1 MGARDV
7 IKHIKDALASA
18 HPGAVDDEVT
28 EYVADMASELLA
40 DGDPGR
46 CRREMADELVDAAGP
61 MLAEFI
67 GDDAIRSL
75 FDGAVAHHLGGG
87 GDDAGSNPDVGGDGA
102 GSESAAKRYCLD
114 LEGIILAFAGK
125 VLLRPTSL
133 KLERGRRYG
142 MVGQNGAGKTTL
154 LTRLAA
160 GDINGFPKDIRCV
173 FVQHEVLVTLEQTI
187 LAFMTSQAST
197 LDANAADVKPCLEA
211 VGFTPEMITEKMVSE
226 LSGGW
231 RMRLAIARAML
242 QKADLLLLDEPTN
255 HLDVNAVEWLAG
267 HLRSLT
273 DTTTLVV
280 SHDYDFLTDVAT
292 DIVHFEGQ
300 TLTSFAG
307 GFPGFREKRPNLVL
321 PRMKRDMVRAIETNA
336 EAVGETVDGGDVH
349 DARARED
356 RERRSRLAGVE
367 LRSELGSAAGV
378 RNAGAV
384 GSLAAAMTSTSFA
397 KSNARDKPLITFPEP
412 GQLDGVRSRSNVVLR
427 VENLS
432 FAYPGAKSKPV
443 LDDVNCRVYLNSR
456 VAIVGANGAGKTTL
470 LKNIVG
476 ELVPGQGSVWKHHN
490 LRVSYIAQHSMHHL
504 ESNLEMAPKEYIQT
518 RFFLGRDKELAA
530 MATMDMSDEDKAQMN
545 IKGNVCEILGR
556 AMKGGSLCYEVK
568 KFGDKPGVT
577 RWEPVEFLKAAYV
590 AKMTRHYDEKLKASQ
605 SGLDIRPL
613 TSAEV
618 YSHLADFGISQELAD
633 GKIKRMS
640 GGQKSRLVLAAA
652 MWTKPHIIALDEPT
666 NYLDNETLQALTE
679 ALRKFKGGVLTV
691 SHNAG
696 FVADLCTD
704 SWRVYQGKVTSAE
717 EGGRA
722 GKQSAAARRRA
733 RDAAKRGGSGE
744 EAGGDKDGG
753 KNEEDAEVQAN
764 GARVDDDVDR
774 TVTGVLVSRPTALD
788 VRISQVSMQ
797 GNGQQLVEDC
807 DIELNVGRR
816 YGLLG
821 VNGCGKSNLL
831 AALANRELPVPEHVD
846 VFHLREE
853 AEPSDRTALD
863 AVVDHIKLEVTR
875 LHKLE
880 AFTLAEGGPGDER
893 LQPIYERLEEL
904 DSAAFEARAA
914 ELLHGLGFKKDM
926 MRRATKD
933 MSGGWRMRVA
943 LARALFAAPALLL
956 LDEPTNHLDLSACVW
971 LEHHL
976 AKYDKCLLVI
986 SHSQDF
992 LNGVCT
998 HIIRLTNRKLKYYT
1012 GDYDTYQKTL
1022 EAENVIQ
1029 QKKHD
1034 KEQADIKHLREFI
1047 ASCGTYANMMKQA
1060 NSKQKI
1066 LDKMEAAGLTPSPK
1080 AEKTFELAFPECRK
1094 LPPPVLPFKE
1104 VSFSYPGADV
1114 GGGRELL
1121 NGLEFGVDC
1130 DSRIAL
1136 VGPNGAGK
1144 STLLKLMT
1152 GDLTPTSGSV
1162 SRHQNLS
1169 IGRYHQHSVDV
1180 LDPASHP
1187 VEFFLQKYDHMKKP
1201 VDEWRGYLGKY
1212 GISGRLQT
1220 TPIGL
1225 LSDGQ
1230 KSRLVFA
1237 MICLAEP
1244 NLLLLDEP
1252 TNHLDIEAIDSLATA
1267 INKYAGG
1274 LVLVSHD
1281 FRLIDQVAKEIWVCE
1296 DGGVTVWRDDI
1307 RAYKRKLAKAA
1318 GL

>member
-1 MGARDV
+1 MGGRDV
-7 IKHIKDALASA
+7 IAHIKDALASA

-28 EYVADMASELLA
+28 EYVADMANELLA
-40 DGDPGR
+40 EGDLGR
-46 CRREMADELVDAAGP
+46 SPAEMAEELVDAAGP

-67 GDDAIRSL
+67 DDEAIKSL
-75 FDGAVAHHLGGG
+75 FDDAVAHHLGGG
-87 GDDAGSNPDVGGDGA
+87 G
-102 GSESAAKRYCLD
+102 SAAGNGSSADGGAQQEKKRYCLD
-114 LEGIILAFAGK
+114 LDGIILAFAGK

-133 KLERGRRYG
+133 KLERGKRYG

-160 GDINGFPKDIRCV
+160 GDINGFPPDIRCV

-197 LDANAADVKPCLEA
+197 LDANVEDVVPCLEA
-211 VGFTPEMITEKMVSE
+211 VGFTREMIEEKMVSE

-267 HLRSLT
+267 HLTSLP

-300 TLTSFAG
+300 ELTTFGG
-307 GFPGFREKRPNLVL
+307 GFPGFRSQRPNLVL
-321 PRMKRDMVRAIETNA
+321 PRMKRDMVKAIEENA
-336 EAVGETVDGGDVH
+336 EAIGGEVDGGDIH
-349 DARARED
+349 DERQRES
-356 RERRSRLAGVE
+356 RERKSRLGGVE
-367 LRSELGSAAGV
+367 LRGDLGSAASV
-378 RNAGAV
+378 RNAGGV
-384 GSLAAAMTSTSFA
+384 GSLAAAMTSTSLS
-397 KSNARDKPLITFPEP
+397 KSNAKDKPLITFPDP

-432 FAYPGAKSKPV
+432 FAYPGGKAPV

-476 ELVPGQGSVWKHHN
+476 ELLPGVGSVWKHHN

-504 ESNLEMAPKEYIQT
+504 ESNLQMAPKEYIQT

-530 MATMDMSDEDKAQMN
+530 MASINMSDEDKAQMKV
-545 IKGNVCEILGR
+545 KGNVCEILGR

-568 KFGDKPGVT
+568 KFGDKPGVN
-577 RWEPVEFLKAAYV
+577 RWEPVEFLKASYV

-652 MWTKPHIIALDEPT
+652 MWTKPHVIALDEPT

-704 SWRVYQGKVTSAE
+704 SWRVYQGKVTSTE
-717 EGGRA
+717 EGGKA
-722 GKQSAAARRRA
+722 GKQSAGARRRA
-733 RDAAKRGGSGE
+733 RDAAKRAGGVE
-744 EAGGDKDGG
+744 EAKSGVKDG
-753 KNEEDAEVQAN
+753 KEDDDTAAEIN
-764 GARVDDDVDR
+764 GHGARMDDDVDR
-774 TVTGVLVSRPTALD
+774 TVTGVLASRPTALD
-788 VRISQVSMQ
+788 VKISQFSMQ
-797 GNGQQLVEDC
+797 VNGQQLVDDC

-831 AALANRELPVPEHVD
+831 TALANREVPVPEHVD

-853 AEPSDRTALD
+853 AEPSDRTALE
-863 AVVDHIKLEVTR
+863 AVVDHIKLEVER
-875 LHKLE
+875 LQKLE
-880 AFTLAEGGPGDER
+880 ASTLATGGPGDER

-914 ELLHGLGFKKDM
+914 ELLYGLGFGREM
-926 MRRATKD
+926 MQRATKD

-998 HIIRLTNRKLKYYT
+998 HIVRLTNRKLKYYT

-1022 EAENVIQ
+1022 EADNIIQ

-1080 AEKTFELAFPECRK
+1080 AEKTFELNFPDCRK

-1114 GGGRELL
+1114 TKGHLL
-1121 NGLEFGVDC
+1121 DKLEFGVDC

-1152 GDLTPTSGSV
+1152 GDLTPSVGSV
-1162 SRHQNLS
+1162 SRHTNLS

-1180 LDPASHP
+1180 LDPQSHP
-1187 VEFFLQKYDHMKKP
+1187 IEFFLQKYDAMKKP

-1267 INKYAGG
+1267 VNKYNGG

-1296 DGGVTVWRDDI
+1296 NGGVTVWKDDI